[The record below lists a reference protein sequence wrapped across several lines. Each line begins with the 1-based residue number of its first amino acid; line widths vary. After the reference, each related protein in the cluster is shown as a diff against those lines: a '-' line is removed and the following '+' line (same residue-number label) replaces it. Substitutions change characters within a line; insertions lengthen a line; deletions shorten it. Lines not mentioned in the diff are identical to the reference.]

1 MSVEATKSPRLG
13 RGLSALFGE
22 YEVEGTGSAAPADS
36 PEAGPRQNIPIDLI
50 RANPGQPRRSFDPAA
65 LAELVESVRA
75 RGVLQPILV
84 RPDPEQPGRFE
95 IVAGERRW
103 RAAQG
108 AGLDTIPAVVRDDL
122 SDLDVLEIAIIENVQ
137 RKDLNPIEEAL
148 AYRQLAQRFNHT
160 HAAIAEAVGKSR
172 EHISNLLRLLT
183 LPEDV
188 LDHVRDGALS
198 AGHARALLGT
208 SDPSALASEI
218 IAKGLSVRDVEKLAQ
233 GTKAGEIVRAVA
245 ALGGADRAADT
256 RALEADLMNALGL
269 KLEIKER
276 GPGAGE
282 IRIQYKKLE
291 QLDEV
296 CRRLSSRL

>member
-1 MSVEATKSPRLG
+1 MSAESVKSPRLG

-22 YEVEGTGSAAPADS
+22 YQIEGSPGAEPAEAEAP
-36 PEAGPRQNIPIDLI
+36 GPRQNIPVDLI
-50 RANPGQPRRSFDPAA
+50 RANPGQPRRSFDPAGM
-65 LAELVESVRA
+65 AELVESVRT
-75 RGVLQPILV
+75 RGVLQPILL
-84 RPDPEQPGRFE
+84 RPDPDQPGRYE

-108 AGLDTIPAVVRDDL
+108 AGLDAVPAVIREDL

-172 EHISNLLRLLT
+172 EHVSNLLRLLT

-188 LDHVRDGALS
+188 LDHVRDGLLS

-208 SDPSALASEI
+208 SDPSTLAGEI

-269 KLEIKER
+269 RLEIRER

>member
-1 MSVEATKSPRLG
+1 MNAESAKSPRLG

-22 YEVEGTGSAAPADS
+22 YQIEGNPGAEPELPAD
-36 PEAGPRQNIPIDLI
+36 PGPRQNIPIDVI
-50 RANPGQPRRSFDPAA
+50 RANPGQPRRSFDPADM
-65 LAELVESVRA
+65 AELVESVRA
-75 RGVLQPILV
+75 RGVLQPILL
-84 RPDPEQPGRFE
+84 RPDQGQPGRYE

-108 AGLDTIPAVVRDDL
+108 AGLDAIPAVIRDDL

-160 HAAIAEAVGKSR
+160 HAAIADAVGKSR
-172 EHISNLLRLLT
+172 EHVSNLLRLLT

-188 LDHVRDGALS
+188 LDHVRDGVLS

-245 ALGGADRAADT
+245 ALNGADRAADT

-269 KLEIKER
+269 KLEIRER